1 MRLAI
6 LSDTHVPGRA
16 EAIPTWIEDQ
26 VREAD
31 IVIHAGDFDT
41 LETLEHLRDISN
53 EFVGV
58 CGNIDPP
65 EINLPFVDIIEV
77 DGLTFVVTHGTGTR
91 TGYCSRVADLVR
103 DAAGTDAVGVAGHIH
118 EVIDEETDDGIRVLN
133 PGTAT
138 AANPEDEA
146 TMMVATVEN
155 GDLSVEVLRG
165 N

>member
-16 EAIPTWIEDQ
+16 DGIPSWVEAR

-31 IVIHAGDFDT
+31 LVIHAGDFDSPAT
-41 LETLEHLRDISN
+41 LDRLRDLSAR
-53 EFVGV
+53 FVGV
-58 CGNIDPP
+58 SGNVDPP
-65 EINLPFVDIIEV
+65 GIDLPFVEIVEV

-91 TGYCSRVADLVR
+91 TGYESRVAKTVR

-118 EVIDEETDDGIRVLN
+118 EVVDEVVDGVRVLN

-138 AANPEDEA
+138 AANPGDDA
-146 TMMVATVEN
+146 TMMVGTVTD
-155 GDLSVEVLRG
+155 GSVSVEVVRDD
-165 N
+165 

>member
-16 EAIPTWIEDQ
+16 DGIPSWVEAT

-31 IVIHAGDFDT
+31 LVIHAGDFDSPAT
-41 LETLEHLRDISN
+41 LDRLRDLSAR
-53 EFVGV
+53 FVGV
-58 CGNIDPP
+58 SGNVDPP
-65 EINLPFVDIIEV
+65 GIDLPFVEIVEV

-91 TGYCSRVADLVR
+91 TGYESRVAKTVR

-118 EVIDEETDDGIRVLN
+118 EVVDEVVDGVRVLN

-138 AANPEDEA
+138 AANPGDDA
-146 TMMVATVEN
+146 TMMVGTVTD
-155 GDLSVEVLRG
+155 GSVSVEVVRDD
-165 N
+165 